1 MWSLICSGDNDDDR
15 CDCKHLTGANIFQT
29 KNFTKKYL
37 KRRKNAPWSW
47 FYYLCRKRFPYMTV
61 HFVVLCYI
69 SVKWS
74 VVSVPSPDS
83 WDYLTRC
90 NYAVSVCLYPW
101 LLELG
106 KVMAINAIKC
116 QQCAHPIRV
125 NVESAF
131 FTTAQV
137 TRRAT
142 QDCSLLLWHLFH
154 KMSHSF
160 SSGKVWQILA

>member
-1 MWSLICSGDNDDDR
+1 MLHRVRFI
-15 CDCKHLTGANIFQT
+15 IFAGST
-29 KNFTKKYL
+29 YFIWL
-37 KRRKNAPWSW
+37 SI
-47 FYYLCRKRFPYMTV
+47 
-61 HFVVLCYI
+61 LCYI

-74 VVSVPSPDS
+74 VVSLLSPDC

-90 NYAVSVCLYPW
+90 NYAVSLSLYPW
-101 LLELG
+101 LLEFG

-131 FTTAQV
+131 FYYHTAENITRQV
-137 TRRAT
+137 TR
-142 QDCSLLLWHLFH
+142 DCSPRLWHLFH

-160 SSGKVWQILA
+160 SSGKVWKIPA